1 MCLTKTMNES
11 EILLRETGKWVKE
24 FLRGRPQEIPERR
37 KGWVQ
42 DPEHTIRGSFKS
54 SLPLE

>member
-1 MCLTKTMNES
+1 MNES

-42 DPEHTIRGSFKS
+42 DPEHTVRGSFKS